1 MHKVYFRPRAV
12 KGLKKASK
20 KHQLKINENL
30 DILSGGSL
38 KVLDITKL
46 SGTRNGYRLRVGNW
60 RVLFSLLKD
69 EKIVEIV
76 DIFQKKGQQD
86 YRKRIQELRK

>member
-1 MHKVYFRPRAV
+1 MHKIYFRPRAV
-12 KGLKKASK
+12 KGLKRANKN
-20 KHQLKINENL
+20 HQLKINEDL
-30 DILSGGSL
+30 DILSNGRL

-46 SGTRNGYRLRVGNW
+46 SGARNGYRLRVGAW

-69 EKIVEIV
+69 EKIIEIV
-76 DIFQKKGQQD
+76 DIFQKKGRQD